1 MEVMALPLRLFLSA
15 HSLFSS
21 RAQTLI
27 VVSIRDDNFQL
38 DFMRAVALNWNEVGR
53 SRECLKAEFDN
64 LQTLRKADVLCDA
77 AGIK

>member
-38 DFMRAVALNWNEVGR
+38 DLYESSGT
-53 SRECLKAEFDN
+53 ELKWGWSFQRV
-64 LQTLRKADVLCDA
+64 LQTFRKADFLCDA
-77 AGIK
+77 AGVK